1 MPHLTTKAPIMKTTL
16 VTCLCSAAFAFAAFA
31 QSPAGT
37 PEPTTTTTII
47 TTTPA
52 QPAAPSVAPASS
64 PRAEENDLQSR
75 IEKKVKH
82 GVNISFGGD
91 DRADHVHSRKHNG
104 SDFDE
109 GALMAIPI
117 VGIIFSTLFG
127 APVLIVGLI
136 LFFSYWKQR
145 SLHRTVRMMV
155 EKGQP
160 VPEGLFAPPN
170 SPARQRNDMR
180 RGITLTMVGLGL
192 MVFLGAVNDWEGGAW
207 AVGLIPFLIGA
218 GHLLVWKLEGRKGI
232 TDNAARLS

>member
-1 MPHLTTKAPIMKTTL
+1 MKTILT
-16 VTCLCSAAFAFAAFA
+16 TCLCSAALAFTALA
-31 QSPAGT
+31 QSPAET
-37 PEPTTTTTII
+37 PDPAATTSTSG

-52 QPAAPSVAPASS
+52 TSAAPAGTVA
-64 PRAEENDLQSR
+64 RADEGDLESR

-82 GVNISFGGD
+82 GLNISFGD
-91 DRADHVHSRKHNG
+91 EDRPNHSRGHRH
-104 SDFDE
+104 DVPAFDQ

-160 VPEGLFAPPN
+160 VPEGLFAAP
-170 SPARQRNDMR
+170 STPARQRNDMR

-218 GHLLVWKLEGRKGI
+218 GHLLVWKLEGNKAV
-232 TDNAARLS
+232 TDNSQRLS

>member
-1 MPHLTTKAPIMKTTL
+1 MKTTL
-16 VTCLCSAAFAFAAFA
+16 ITCLCSAALALTAFA
-31 QSPAGT
+31 QPPAGT

-47 TTTPA
+47 TTTPGA
-52 QPAAPSVAPASS
+52 PAAPAVSASPTATS
-64 PRAEENDLQSR
+64 TRADDNDLESR
-75 IEKKVKH
+75 IEKKVKK
-82 GVNISFGGD
+82 GLNITFGD
-91 DRADHVHSRKHNG
+91 DDRKNRAREHGHSG
-104 SDFDE
+104 PDFDQ

-180 RGITLTMVGLGL
+180 RGITLLMVGLGL

-207 AVGLIPFLIGA
+207 AIGLIPFLIGA
-218 GHLLVWKLEGRKGI
+218 GHLLVWKLEGNKGI
-232 TDNAARLS
+232 TDNSQGLS

>member
-1 MPHLTTKAPIMKTTL
+1 MKTTL
-16 VTCLCSAAFAFAAFA
+16 ITCLCSAALAFTAFA
-31 QSPAGT
+31 QPPAGT

-47 TTTPA
+47 TTTPGA
-52 QPAAPSVAPASS
+52 PIAPAAPAATAATS
-64 PRAEENDLQSR
+64 PRSDDNDLESR
-75 IEKKVKH
+75 IEKKVKR
-82 GVNISFGGD
+82 GLNISFGD
-91 DRADHVHSRKHNG
+91 EDRASHGRNRKHNG
-104 SDFDE
+104 PDLDE

-180 RGITLTMVGLGL
+180 RGITLLMIGLGI
-192 MVFLGAVNDWEGGAW
+192 MIFLGAVNDWNDGSW
-207 AVGLIPFLIGA
+207 AVGVIPFLIGA
-218 GHLLVWKLEGRKGI
+218 GYLLVWKLDANKRV
-232 TDNAARLS
+232 TDNSQRLS

>member
-1 MPHLTTKAPIMKTTL
+1 MKTTL
-16 VTCLCSAAFAFAAFA
+16 ITCLCSAALALTAFA
-31 QSPAGT
+31 QPPAGT

-47 TTTPA
+47 TTTPG
-52 QPAAPSVAPASS
+52 APASAAA
-64 PRAEENDLQSR
+64 PTATVARVDDNDLQSR

-82 GVNISFGGD
+82 GLNISVGD
-91 DRADHVHSRKHNG
+91 DDRGDHVRARKHNG

-160 VPEGLFAPPN
+160 VPEGLFASPN

-180 RGITLTMVGLGL
+180 RGITLTMIGLGI
-192 MVFLGAVNDWEGGAW
+192 MIFLGAVNDWNDGSW
-207 AVGLIPFLIGA
+207 AVGVIPFLIGA
-218 GHLLVWKLEGRKGI
+218 GYLLVWKLDANKRVA
-232 TDNAARLS
+232 DNTPRVS

>member
-1 MPHLTTKAPIMKTTL
+1 M
-16 VTCLCSAAFAFAAFA
+16 
-31 QSPAGT
+31 
-37 PEPTTTTTII
+37 
-47 TTTPA
+47 
-52 QPAAPSVAPASS
+52 
-64 PRAEENDLQSR
+64 
-75 IEKKVKH
+75 
-82 GVNISFGGD
+82 
-91 DRADHVHSRKHNG
+91 G

-160 VPEGLFAPPN
+160 VPEGLFAAPN

-180 RGITLTMVGLGL
+180 RGITLLMVGFGV
-192 MVFLGAVNDWEGGAW
+192 MVFLGAATDWDGGAW
-207 AVGLIPFLIGA
+207 ALGLIPFLIGA
-218 GHLLVWKLEGRKGI
+218 GHLIVWKLENNKGI
-232 TDNAARLS
+232 TDNSQRLS